1 VVNSVSCPA
10 YLDGVAYNALLPANI
25 AVLVAAGPV
34 YFSTGSTQANGP
46 QFRVEAVRLA
56 GNGVLIVSQPLAA
69 EGDTLQRLLYVEF
82 TVALAAMVIALLGG
96 WVLVNRGLAP
106 LAEMERTA
114 ESIAGGL
121 AEAERRAGVG
131 SGDEVV
137 GGLSER
143 VPGGRG
149 TTEVDRLAGTLNSML
164 DRIEVAFAARVETE
178 DQLRQFVA
186 DASHEL
192 RTPIAAISAYAELF
206 DRGGRDN
213 ANDLE
218 RLMMG
223 IRSETGRMGRLV
235 GDLLLLA
242 RLDEGEEQAV
252 VPVELSVMCAEAAAT
267 AQMVG
272 PAWPVEF
279 ETEGPVY
286 VVGDEGALRQVLDNL
301 LGNVRAHTP
310 AGTHCLVKFDTV
322 GAEAVI
328 SVADDGD
335 GIAPERLGHVFERF
349 WRSDPARSRDLGG
362 SGLGLA
368 IVRSL
373 VESQGGSV
381 RVESEL
387 GRGTIF
393 SIRMPLLA
401 NPDESAAQG
410 DTQ

>member
-1 VVNSVSCPA
+1 
-10 YLDGVAYNALLPANI
+10 
-25 AVLVAAGPV
+25 
-34 YFSTGSTQANGP
+34 
-46 QFRVEAVRLA
+46 
-56 GNGVLIVSQPLAA
+56 
-69 EGDTLQRLLYVEF
+69 
-82 TVALAAMVIALLGG
+82 
-96 WVLVNRGLAP
+96 
-106 LAEMERTA
+106 
-114 ESIAGGL
+114 
-121 AEAERRAGVG
+121 
-131 SGDEVV
+131 
-137 GGLSER
+137 
-143 VPGGRG
+143 
-149 TTEVDRLAGTLNSML
+149 
-164 DRIEVAFAARVETE
+164 
-178 DQLRQFVA
+178 
-186 DASHEL
+186 
-192 RTPIAAISAYAELF
+192 
-206 DRGGRDN
+206 
-213 ANDLE
+213 
-218 RLMMG
+218 
-223 IRSETGRMGRLV
+223 
-235 GDLLLLA
+235 
-242 RLDEGEEQAV
+242 
-252 VPVELSVMCAEAAAT
+252 
-267 AQMVG
+267 MVG

-310 AGTHCLVKFDTV
+310 AGTHCLVKVDTV